1 MRPLTRLL
9 AVAAVS
15 GLALTAACSSSSKKA
30 ATTASGVTAS
40 GGDVTLNLVAYSTPQ
55 PAYQALIAA
64 FQKTPAGAHVKFT
77 QSYGASGD
85 QANAVVRGQA
95 ADVVEF
101 SLADRHGQAGE
112 EEPGRG

>member
-1 MRPLTRLL
+1 MIVSALNRVFAAL
-9 AVAAVS
+9 AVT
-15 GLALTAACSSSSKKA
+15 GLALAAGCSSSKATSA
-30 ATTASGVTAS
+30 ATTPTSTSTATGAPAAT

-55 PAYQALIAA
+55 PAYLKLIAA

-85 QANAVVRGQA
+85 QANAVVSGQA

-101 SLADRHGQAGE
+101 SLETDMT
-112 EEPGRG
+112 